1 MATKPNLKNSEAA
14 EYLGI
19 EPHTLVQWRY
29 RGQGPAYVKSGRF
42 VVYRLKDLDAWL
54 DANTVTPDSAA

>member
-1 MATKPNLKNSEAA
+1 MATKPNLKPADAA
-14 EYLGI
+14 EYLGVKP
-19 EPHTLVQWRY
+19 ETLNQWRWLG
-29 RGQGPAYVKSGRF
+29 RGPAYVKVGRT